1 MTAMRGHAPTR
12 TVPRP
17 AAEGVDGRR
26 APAPGAVV
34 GRRAAFALLAL
45 LPLAA
50 CGRNGRPE
58 PPPDADPSFPR
69 RYPNN

>member
-1 MTAMRGHAPTR
+1 MRELAFP
-12 TVPRP
+12 P
-17 AAEGVDGRR
+17 
-26 APAPGAVV
+26 APAGAEDRHAATGV

-69 RYPNN
+69 RYPSN